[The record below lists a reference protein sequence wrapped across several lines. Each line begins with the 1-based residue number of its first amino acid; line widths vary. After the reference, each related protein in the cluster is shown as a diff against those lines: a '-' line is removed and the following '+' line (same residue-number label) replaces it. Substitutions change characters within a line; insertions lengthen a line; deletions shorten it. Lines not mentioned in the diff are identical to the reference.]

1 MVLVSTYK
9 QQNPVLY
16 NNVVVNTLCV
26 GPMINIVS
34 IRVWIKFCCV
44 SIILHTISYSN
55 IIIRAFTLASSLTFY
70 YESPNNVL

>member
-16 NNVVVNTLCV
+16 NNVVVVC
-26 GPMINIVS
+26 GIIMINSKS
-34 IRVWIKFCCV
+34 IRVWIKLCCV